1 MSYILSFG
9 QQTMLTYYNKN
20 LLISLILCIALS
32 IIIYC
37 EPFDITYR
45 TLQLYQTSSQFT
57 VFRHFILH
65 LSQGADKRRRGFPLS
80 ISITFCIF
88 RLLFPLVFLIDSC
101 VRVIL
106 CNVEPHFSHG
116 SFTTHWWWV
125 GCLGTLLSYLVGVSI
140 IVGSNFL
147 CLFITSVQPTVGCI
161 RRGGLSIEL
170 CVDVL
175 LCVALIA
182 C

>member
-1 MSYILSFG
+1 M
-9 QQTMLTYYNKN
+9 
-20 LLISLILCIALS
+20 
-32 IIIYC
+32 
-37 EPFDITYR
+37 
-45 TLQLYQTSSQFT
+45 SSQL

-80 ISITFCIF
+80 FSIRFCIL
-88 RLLFPLVFLIDSC
+88 RLLFFLGFLIDSC

-106 CNVEPHFSHG
+106 CNVELLFSHG
-116 SFTTHWWWV
+116 SFTTHCWWV
-125 GCLGTLLSYLVGVSI
+125 GCLGILLSYLVGISI
-140 IVGSNFL
+140 IVCYSSNFL
-147 CLFITSVQPTVGCI
+147 CLFIISGQPTVGCI

-175 LCVALIA
+175 LYVALIV